1 MTQRTSQIVFLL
13 LGVAMF
19 GATCHHREPEM
30 LSIGPDVRYDLL
42 IFFNTNATHDQIE
55 TFSNEVLSYSTRDG
69 HWPRPGVGGILRVA
83 AVQGHE
89 AVAVSFFSSATDAE
103 RTDIKS
109 RVRSSPIVYR
119 VMENVVP
126 MTVKRVD

>member
-1 MTQRTSQIVFLL
+1 MVP
-13 LGVAMF
+13 V
-19 GATCHHREPEM
+19 
-30 LSIGPDVRYDLL
+30 GPDVRYDLL
-42 IFFNTNATHDQIE
+42 IFFNTDVTHDQID
-55 TFSNEVLSYSTRDG
+55 TFWNEVLSYPTRDG
-69 HWPRPGVGGILRVA
+69 HWTRPGVGGILRVA

-89 AVAVSFFSSATDAE
+89 GVAVSFFSNATDAE

-126 MTVKRVD
+126 LNIKRIH

>member
-1 MTQRTSQIVFLL
+1 MRLCPSQIVLL
-13 LGVAMF
+13 LVGVAIVR
-19 GATCHHREPEM
+19 AACHHSEPAM
-30 LSIGPDVRYDLL
+30 VPVGPDVRYDLL
-42 IFFNTNATHDQIE
+42 IFFNTDVTHDQID
-55 TFSNEVLSYSTRDG
+55 TFWNEVLSYPTRDG
-69 HWPRPGVGGILRVA
+69 HWTRPGVGGILRVA

-89 AVAVSFFSSATDAE
+89 GVAVSFFSNATDAE

-126 MTVKRVD
+126 LNIKRID